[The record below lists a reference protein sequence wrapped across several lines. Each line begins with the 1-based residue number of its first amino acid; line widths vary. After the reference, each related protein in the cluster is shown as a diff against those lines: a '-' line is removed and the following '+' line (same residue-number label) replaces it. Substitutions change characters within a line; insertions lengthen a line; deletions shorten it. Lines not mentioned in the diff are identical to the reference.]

1 MHTTN
6 DAYECSNVGRDAL
19 AQRGRCALT
28 ILHVKHRT
36 EYRYQNPVILGE
48 HRLMSRPRDSHD
60 LRLLDTGLIIS
71 PQPSELRWMHDV
83 FGNSI
88 AMAKFADATSE
99 LIFESTFRAE
109 HYPLPQQTIVVDD
122 YAAKLPLS
130 YSASEDI
137 DLGPSRARQ
146 YPDPDHKLDSWVK
159 AVLDHAPSY
168 ATMDVLMAMSSAIK
182 ADFTYLRREEV
193 GVQTPVETLDLGSGS
208 CRDFAVFMM
217 DAVRCLGLAAQFVSG
232 YLYDEKL
239 IDAGGGL
246 VGGGA
251 THAWIQVYLPGVG
264 WVEFDPTNALVGGQN
279 LIRVAV
285 AREAAQ
291 AAPLIG
297 SFTGT
302 PTDFLS
308 LTVNVEVIAE

>member
-1 MHTTN
+1 M
-6 DAYECSNVGRDAL
+6 AL
-19 AQRGRCALT
+19 GQ
-28 ILHVKHRT
+28 
-36 EYRYQNPVILGE
+36 

-60 LRLLDTGLIIS
+60 LRLLDTGIIIT

-88 AMAKFADATSE
+88 AVATFTDPTAE

-109 HYPLPQQTIVVDD
+109 HFPLAQRTIVVDD
-122 YAAKLPLS
+122 YAATLPLS

-146 YPDPDHKLDSWVK
+146 YSDPDHALDGWVK
-159 AVLDHAPSY
+159 ALLDKARSY
-168 ATMDVLMAMSSAIK
+168 ATLDVLLAMNSAIK
-182 ADFTYLRREEV
+182 ADFAYQRREEV
-193 GVQTPVETLDLGSGS
+193 GVQSPVETLNLGSGS

-264 WVEFDPTNALVGGQN
+264 WVEFDPTNALVGGRN

-291 AAPLIG
+291 AAPLVG

-302 PTDFLS
+302 AADFLS
-308 LTVNVEVIAE
+308 LDVKVEVTAE